1 MKFSVD
7 GLRPPRSVGDDAP
20 QRQSPGGRIMLKRT
34 LATATAAALLS
45 IANICSAQL
54 GAGPFTMDMVRTSLP
69 VEGAPLAEKGPYEVT
84 TEAAPGHVIL
94 HPSNLD
100 AFPKKDT
107 LPVIAWGNGGCAIDS
122 KAFLPFLTTVASHG
136 FLVIGTAAIEGA
148 ERRQANVDDLRA
160 AIDWA
165 DKENKRD
172 GSPLKGKI
180 AVDKVAVMGSSCGGF
195 LSIDLAADPRV
206 KTIGV
211 FNAGVTKI
219 DPKSPPPFPIPDFA
233 ALPKIHGP
241 VLLVNGADRDFMM
254 APSKAAYD
262 GLTKVP
268 AFYGSRHNAGHSATF
283 FHPGGGEFANVASSW
298 ALWQLKG
305 DKKAGAMFSGKSC
318 GLCTNPNWDVA
329 AKGFK

>member
-1 MKFSVD
+1 MRKNNTFS
-7 GLRPPRSVGDDAP
+7 A
-20 QRQSPGGRIMLKRT
+20 
-34 LATATAAALLS
+34 AAAAALLVVS
-45 IANICSAQL
+45 GIASAQL
-54 GAGPFTMDMVRTSLP
+54 PQGITPDMIRTALP

-84 TEAAPGHVIL
+84 SEGAFGSPGHVIVY
-94 HPSNLD
+94 PSKLD

-122 KAFLPFLTTVASHG
+122 KAFMGFMTTVASHG
-136 FLVIGTAAIEGA
+136 LLVIGTAAIEGA
-148 ERRQANVDDLRA
+148 PRRQANADDLRG

-195 LSIDLAADPRV
+195 LSIEVGADPRV

-211 FNAGVTKI
+211 FNSGVTKR
-219 DPKSPPPFPIPDFA
+219 DPNTPPPPFPIPGFESLA
-233 ALPKIHGP
+233 KLHGP
-241 VLLVNGADRDFMM
+241 VLLVNGHEKDFMM
-254 APSKAAYD
+254 ATSKATYD
-262 GLTKVP
+262 GLDKVP
-268 AFYGSRHNAGHSATF
+268 AFYGARHNAGHSATF

-305 DKKAGAMFSGKSC
+305 DKKAGAMFVGKSC
-318 GLCTNPNWDVA
+318 GLCTNSNWDVES
-329 AKGFK
+329 KRLK